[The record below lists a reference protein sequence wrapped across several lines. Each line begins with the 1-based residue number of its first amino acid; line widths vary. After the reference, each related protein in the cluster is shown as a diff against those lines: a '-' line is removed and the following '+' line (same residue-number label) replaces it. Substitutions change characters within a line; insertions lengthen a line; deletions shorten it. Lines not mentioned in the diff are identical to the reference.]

1 MRAPGPLTEPVDS
14 YGLTGRELDTL
25 LAALRLWQLLR
36 RAPPGACAIPP
47 ECLAIAANGRRPLD
61 ETETEALDER
71 PYFAGFAESARRWRT
86 RP

>member
-36 RAPPGACAIPP
+36 RAPPGACAM
-47 ECLAIAANGRRPLD
+47 RP
-61 ETETEALDER
+61 TSFSNSPRTPRFEAGHAHDPGSFR
-71 PYFAGFAESARRWRT
+71 
-86 RP
+86 